1 MRKKNKKGLVNN
13 GYVSFFLLFSF
24 FFLSFFVF
32 FVSFFL
38 EIKNRLNKDFSCA
51 IKIMH

>member
-1 MRKKNKKGLVNN
+1 MRKKNKNGLVNN

-24 FFLSFFVF
+24 FLSLF

-51 IKIMH
+51 IEIMH